1 MPRILRPLRV
11 LGVLQATILVIEMLE
26 IMVLMRAVLVT
37 MLIYTTM
44 MITVLV
50 LHILLLILLLS
61 IVHPL
66 TTRWIL
72 TVDIYGAV
80 VFWPGS
86 IL

>member
-1 MPRILRPLRV
+1 MPRVLRPLRV
-11 LGVLQATILVIEMLE
+11 LGVLQATILVMEMLG
-26 IMVLMRAVLVT
+26 MLVLMRAVLMT
-37 MLIYTTM
+37 MLAMIL

-50 LHILLLILLLS
+50 LHVLLLSLLIS

-66 TTRWIL
+66 ITRWIL
-72 TVDIYGAV
+72 TADIYGAV

>member
-1 MPRILRPLRV
+1 MRRVLRPLRV
-11 LGVLQATILVIEMLE
+11 LGVLQATILVMEMLGVLVLVRAALMTMLA
-26 IMVLMRAVLVT
+26 MVL
-37 MLIYTTM
+37 

-50 LHILLLILLLS
+50 LQILLLILLPS

-66 TTRWIL
+66 IARWIL
-72 TVDIYGAV
+72 AAHVDGAV